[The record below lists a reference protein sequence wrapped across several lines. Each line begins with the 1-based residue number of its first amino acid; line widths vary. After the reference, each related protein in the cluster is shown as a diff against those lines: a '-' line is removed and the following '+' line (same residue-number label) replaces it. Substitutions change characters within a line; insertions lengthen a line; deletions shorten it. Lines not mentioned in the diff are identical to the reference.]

1 MSGHPAPPGPV
12 RGLGRWSLRV
22 ILLFCI
28 AYLLLALTVLVFQ
41 RWLVFLPTRIPAGIM
56 PQVAHDH
63 GFLPWTNADGLIIG
77 WKMSSLHTSQGS
89 VLILHGNAGCAIS
102 RDYLAL
108 PIHNAEAVDVY
119 VLEYPGYGARP
130 GSPSRKSIDAA
141 AAEAFALLPAQLPR
155 YLVSESIGTGVA
167 GDLAANHPDAIAG
180 LAMLAPYHDLA
191 SVAQRRFW
199 FLPAYYLLLDRFNPA
214 EALRHYRGPIIFVV
228 AGEDE
233 IIGPESGRRLFAG
246 YAGPKKLEVIPGA
259 RHNDVADQSAEW
271 WEGTFEFWEANK
283 GTR

>member
-1 MSGHPAPPGPV
+1 MSGQTASPEPV
-12 RGLGRWSLRV
+12 RGPGRRVLRV
-22 ILLFCI
+22 IFLCCF
-28 AYLLLALTVLVFQ
+28 AYLILALTVLIFQ
-41 RWLVFLPTRIPAGIM
+41 RWLVFLPTRIPAGVIT
-56 PQVAHDH
+56 QVAQDH
-63 GFLPWTNADGLIIG
+63 GFLPWTNADGLIVG
-77 WKMSSLHTSQGS
+77 WKMPSQSPSRGS
-89 VLILHGNAGCAIS
+89 VLIVHGNAGCALS

-130 GSPSRKSIDAA
+130 GSPSRKSIDT
-141 AAEAFALLPAQLPR
+141 AAEEAFCLLPTQLPR
-155 YLVSESIGTGVA
+155 FLVSESIGTGVA
-167 GDLAANHPDAIAG
+167 GDLAAKHPEAIAG

-214 EALRHYRGPIIFVV
+214 DALKHYHGPVSFVV

-259 RHNDVADQSAEW
+259 HHNDVADQSLAW
-271 WEGTFEFWEANK
+271 WEATFEFWQTNK
-283 GTR
+283 K

>member
-1 MSGHPAPPGPV
+1 VH
-12 RGLGRWSLRV
+12 V
-22 ILLFCI
+22 ILLACI
-28 AYLLLALTVLVFQ
+28 AYVLLALAVFIFQ
-41 RWLVFLPTRIPAGIM
+41 RWLVFLPTRIPAGVIT
-56 PQVAHDH
+56 QVAQEH
-63 GFLPWTNADGLIIG
+63 GFLPWTNAAGLIIG
-77 WKMSSLHTSQGS
+77 WKMPSTPTSQGS
-89 VLILHGNAGCAIS
+89 VLIVHGNAGCALS

-130 GSPSRKSIDAA
+130 GSPGRKSFDAA
-141 AAEAFALLPAQLPR
+141 AEEAFAQLPAQMPR

-167 GDLAANHPDAIAG
+167 ADLAAKHPAAIAG

-214 EALRHYRGPIIFVV
+214 ESLKHYHGPVKFVV
-228 AGEDE
+228 AGDDE
-233 IIGPESGRRLFAG
+233 IIGPESGRRLFAEYG
-246 YAGPKKLEVIPGA
+246 GSKTLEVVPGA

-271 WEGTFEFWEANK
+271 WEATFEFWQANK
-283 GTR
+283 K